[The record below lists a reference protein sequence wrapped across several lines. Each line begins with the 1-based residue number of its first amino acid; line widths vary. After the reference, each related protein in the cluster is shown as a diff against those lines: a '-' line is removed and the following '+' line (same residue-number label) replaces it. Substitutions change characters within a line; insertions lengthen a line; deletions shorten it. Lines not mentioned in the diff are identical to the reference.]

1 MRQNTVNVFV
11 FASIILWGCVDGY
24 AADFGTDSVSDIF
37 QSEGITG
44 TFVAASLGGETVY
57 VHNAPRSIVRFSPA
71 STFKVP
77 NTLIA
82 LESQIVESKSSVF
95 RWNGA
100 DRGVERWNKDQTLET
115 AFKVSCLWCY
125 QEIARQV
132 GAEGYEIA
140 LAKIDYGNQSIG
152 EEIDIFW
159 VDGSLEISAVEQ
171 IAFLRKLFN
180 NDLPFRQNH
189 VDILK
194 QIMVVEHTE
203 QYTIYAKTGW
213 SGFEPQVAWYVGFVE
228 SDEGKW
234 LFAMNMRVDRPEQAA
249 LRVELSLRSL
259 RALGII

>member
-1 MRQNTVNVFV
+1 M
-11 FASIILWGCVDGY
+11 
-24 AADFGTDSVSDIF
+24 
-37 QSEGITG
+37 
-44 TFVAASLGGETVY
+44 
-57 VHNAPRSIVRFSPA
+57 
-71 STFKVP
+71 
-77 NTLIA
+77 
-82 LESQIVESKSSVF
+82 
-95 RWNGA
+95 
-100 DRGVERWNKDQTLET
+100 
-115 AFKVSCLWCY
+115 WCY

-180 NDLPFRQNH
+180 NDLPFLQIH

-194 QIMVVEHTE
+194 QVMVAEHTE

-228 SDEGKW
+228 SDEGNW

-249 LRVELSLRSL
+249 LRVELSLRAL

>member
-1 MRQNTVNVFV
+1 M
-11 FASIILWGCVDGY
+11 D
-24 AADFGTDSVSDIF
+24 
-37 QSEGITG
+37 
-44 TFVAASLGGETVY
+44 GETVY

-71 STFKVP
+71 STFKIP

-95 RWNGA
+95 RWDGR
-100 DRGVERWNKDQTLET
+100 DRAFERWNKDQTLES

-132 GAEGYEIA
+132 GAEGYETA

-152 EEIDIFW
+152 ERGEEIEYFW
-159 VDGSLEISAVEQ
+159 VNGSLEISAVEQ

-180 NDLPFRQNH
+180 NDLPFRRNH

-194 QIMVVEHTE
+194 QIMVAQHTE
-203 QYTIYAKTGW
+203 QHTIYAKTGW
-213 SGFEPQVAWYVGFVE
+213 AATEPQVAWYVGFVE
-228 SDEGKW
+228 SDKGNW

-249 LRVELSLRSL
+249 LRVEISLRAL